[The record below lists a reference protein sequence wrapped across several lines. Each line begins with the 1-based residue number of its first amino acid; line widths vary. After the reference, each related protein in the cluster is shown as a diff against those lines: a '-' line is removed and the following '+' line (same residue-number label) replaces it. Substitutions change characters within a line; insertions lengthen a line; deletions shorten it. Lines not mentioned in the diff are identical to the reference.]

1 MILNIPKYSLKY
13 TYIANLSKLL
23 DNNFIQIVKKILFQD
38 VQHKMK
44 DHFRGVL
51 DEFNSNEK
59 ASEAEVLLK
68 HLIYE
73 LFYVC
78 V

>member
-1 MILNIPKYSLKY
+1 MFLN
-13 TYIANLSKLL
+13 NKLHT
-23 DNNFIQIVKKILFQD
+23 NVKIIFQD

-59 ASEAEVLLK
+59 ASEAEVLFQ
-68 HLIYE
+68 HLLCE

-78 V
+78 LS